1 MKLIRAFSLL
11 SYYSASLVKVIYA
24 WDLHCV
30 FSIFFLNF
38 EITVEH
44 GLKVFELW
52 LKIFPIHFEKKT
64 SLLVDLQMI

>member
-1 MKLIRAFSLL
+1 MLGIFIV
-11 SYYSASLVKVIYA
+11 YSA
-24 WDLHCV
+24 
-30 FSIFFLNF
+30 FFFLNF